1 MRYPTHPFVSSE
13 VEKRGTG
20 GSRLRSN
27 RTVLGVASALALSGC
42 ISFGAKPPERL
53 LTLTPSETVATG
65 TSRTIGAGEAITVL
79 WPTVPA
85 DLNTN
90 RIPVQ
95 ATATSVAYV
104 KDAQWTEPP
113 NKLFARLLGETIE
126 ARTGHAVLSGRQFA
140 FDPGAR
146 VSGQLLRFGVDA
158 GTNMAVVVFDA
169 AMARSSDIRTRRFEA
184 RVPVTE
190 IEAQTVGAALNQAAN
205 QVAAEVADWVK

>member
-1 MRYPTHPFVSSE
+1 MTH
-13 VEKRGTG
+13 
-20 GSRLRSN
+20 LRPLA
-27 RTVLGVASALALSGC
+27 VLGALALSGC

-53 LTLTPSETVATG
+53 LTLTPTETLAAG
-65 TSRTIGAGEAITVL
+65 ADRTVGQGEAITVL
-79 WPTVPA
+79 WPSVPA

-95 ATATSVAYV
+95 ATPTSVAYV
-104 KDAQWTEPP
+104 KDAQWTETP
-113 NKLFARLLGETIE
+113 NKLFARLLVETIE
-126 ARTGHAVLSGRQFA
+126 ARTGKSVLSGRQFA

-158 GTNMAVVVFDA
+158 GTQQAVIVFDGII
-169 AMARSSDIRTRRFEA
+169 ARGADIRTRRFEA
-184 RVPVTE
+184 RVPVAQ

>member
-1 MRYPTHPFVSSE
+1 MTY
-13 VEKRGTG
+13 
-20 GSRLRSN
+20 LRPLA
-27 RTVLGVASALALSGC
+27 VLGALALSGC

-53 LTLTPSETVATG
+53 LTLTATETVAAG
-65 TSRTIGAGEAITVL
+65 TARTIGQGEAITVL

-95 ATATSVAYV
+95 ASPTSVAYV

-126 ARTGHAVLSGRQFA
+126 ARTGRGVLSGRQFA

-146 VSGQLLRFGVDA
+146 LSGDLLRFGVDA
-158 GTNMAVVVFDA
+158 SSRTAVVVFDA
-169 AMARSSDIRTRRFEA
+169 AIARGADIRTRRFEA
-184 RVPVTE
+184 RVPVAE